1 MKTSKLGEVD
11 KAALLHP
18 VGRMKWNQ
26 EAIVFGFIFSK
37 IGLLRWF
44 WGLHGTVTVNIL
56 RDKLNKSKSL
66 FAPFFFDWSI
76 VAVQ

>member
-18 VGRMKWNQ
+18 VGRMKWTQ

-37 IGLLRWF
+37 MGLLR
-44 WGLHGTVTVNIL
+44 
-56 RDKLNKSKSL
+56 
-66 FAPFFFDWSI
+66 
-76 VAVQ
+76 

>member
-37 IGLLRWF
+37 MGLLRWY

-56 RDKLNKSKSL
+56 IIKDYKRKKSFL
-66 FAPFFFDWSI
+66 LI
-76 VAVQ
+76 G